1 MVARAQDCGSRML
14 TRISFASGEKQLL
27 GRFWQSASGYWR
39 GPTAWTAWLLVVA
52 LIVNVILQLLTQY
65 GLNFWNRDFFNA
77 IGRKDQAELLS
88 QAFRFLPL
96 AGASIALT
104 VLSVWARMTLQR
116 SWRAWLSN
124 HLYSD
129 WLADDRLPRR
139 SAIEGHHEAPE
150 YRIAEDAKVATDL
163 PIDLATGLLQSV
175 LTIATFVGVLW
186 SVGGSLEIDF
196 DGIAFAIPG
205 YLVLAV
211 IAYSALLVIGIWLT
225 AGRLTRV
232 IEENKRMEAE
242 LRAIGTHVRET
253 REGKVVQEAGIND
266 RHAVGAA
273 LKAVIAIWRIY
284 CWQLMRMT
292 LITYTG
298 LLVTPIVGLLL
309 CLPKYLGG
317 TMTLGEVVQASAAF
331 VVVQTAFNWFTDN
344 YAKLAEW
351 TASANRVAELL
362 LALDADH
369 APGDEAGHR
378 SIPDKRIA
386 PSDA

>member
-1 MVARAQDCGSRML
+1 ML
-14 TRISFASGEKQLL
+14 TRSSFIPGEKRLL

-39 GPTAWTAWLLVVA
+39 GATAWTARLLVIA
-52 LIVNVILQLLTQY
+52 LIVNVVLQLLTQY

-77 IGRKDQAELLS
+77 IGRKDQAELLY

-96 AGASIALT
+96 AAASIALT
-104 VLSVWARMTLQR
+104 VFSVWARMTLQR
-116 SWRAWLSN
+116 SWREWLSSR
-124 HLYSD
+124 LYQD
-129 WLADDRLPRR
+129 WLADDRLPGR

-163 PIDLATGLLQSV
+163 PIDLVTGLLQSV

-186 SVGGSLEIDF
+186 SVGGSLTVHF
-196 DGIAFAIPG
+196 DGISLAIPG
-205 YLVLAV
+205 YLVIAV

-225 AGRLTRV
+225 AGHLTRV

-242 LRAIGTHVRET
+242 LRAIGTHVRESG
-253 REGKVVQEAGIND
+253 EGKVVQEAGMNG

-273 LKAVIAIWRIY
+273 LKAVISIWRIY

-292 LITYTG
+292 LVTYTG
-298 LLVTPIVGLLL
+298 LLVTPVVGLLL
-309 CLPKYLGG
+309 CVPKYLDD

-362 LALDADH
+362 LALDEQRMV
-369 APGDEAGHR
+369 EA
-378 SIPDKRIA
+378 
-386 PSDA
+386 

>member
-1 MVARAQDCGSRML
+1 ML
-14 TRISFASGEKQLL
+14 TRTSSIQGEMRLL

-39 GPTAWTAWLLVVA
+39 GPTAWTAWLLVIA
-52 LIVNVILQLLTQY
+52 LIIDVVLQLLTQY

-77 IGRKDQAELLS
+77 IGRKDQAELL
-88 QAFRFLPL
+88 ALALRFLPL
-96 AGASIALT
+96 AAASIAL
-104 VLSVWARMTLQR
+104 VVFSVWARMTLQR
-116 SWRAWLSN
+116 SWREWLSN
-124 HLYSD
+124 RLYSD
-129 WLADDRLPRR
+129 WLVDDGPGRG
-139 SAIEGHHEAPE
+139 AIEGHHEAPE
-150 YRIAEDAKVATDL
+150 YRIAEDARIATDL
-163 PIDLATGLLQSV
+163 PVDLANGLLQSV

-186 SVGGSLEIDF
+186 SVGGSLTVHF
-196 DGIAFAIPG
+196 DGITFAIPG

-211 IAYSALLVIGIWLT
+211 IAYSALLLIGIWLT

-242 LRAIGTHVRET
+242 LRAIGTHVREIG
-253 REGKVVQEAGIND
+253 EGKVVQEAGMNG

-292 LITYTG
+292 LVTYSG
-298 LLVTPIVGLLL
+298 LLVTPVVGLLL
-309 CLPKYLGG
+309 CLPKYLDD

-344 YAKLAEW
+344 YTKLADW

-362 LALDADH
+362 LALDEHRTAE
-369 APGDEAGHR
+369 AEAGR
-378 SIPDKRIA
+378 QSVTA
-386 PSDA
+386 

>member
-1 MVARAQDCGSRML
+1 ML
-14 TRISFASGEKQLL
+14 TRSSFFPGEKQLL

-39 GPTAWTAWLLVVA
+39 GPSAWTAWLLVIA
-52 LIVNVILQLLTQY
+52 LIVNVVLQLLTQY

-77 IGRKDQAELLS
+77 VGRKDQAELLF
-88 QAFRFLPL
+88 QALRFLPL
-96 AGASIALT
+96 AAASIALT
-104 VLSVWARMTLQR
+104 VFSVWARMTLQR
-116 SWRAWLSN
+116 SWREWLSN
-124 HLYSD
+124 HLYAD
-129 WLADDRLPRR
+129 WLTDDPPPGR
-139 SAIEGHHEAPE
+139 SSIEGHHEAPE
-150 YRIAEDAKVATDL
+150 YRIAEDAKVATDF
-163 PIDLATGLLQSV
+163 PIDLVTGLLQSV
-175 LTIATFVGVLW
+175 LTIGTFVGVLW
-186 SVGGSLEIDF
+186 SVGGSLAVEF
-196 DGIAFAIPG
+196 DGISFAIPG

-211 IAYSALLVIGIWLT
+211 IAYSALLAIGIWLT

-253 REGKVVQEAGIND
+253 REGKLEQGPGISD

-292 LITYTG
+292 LVTYTG
-298 LLVTPIVGLLL
+298 LLVTPVVGLLL
-309 CLPKYLGG
+309 CLPKYLDD
-317 TMTLGEVVQASAAF
+317 TITLGEVVQASAAF

-362 LALDADH
+362 LALDAD
-369 APGDEAGHR
+369 R
-378 SIPDKRIA
+378 A
-386 PSDA
+386 PSA

>member
-1 MVARAQDCGSRML
+1 ML
-14 TRISFASGEKQLL
+14 MRTSFARGEKQLL

-39 GPTAWTAWLLVVA
+39 GPTAWAAWLLVIA
-52 LIVNVILQLLTQY
+52 LIVNVVLQLLTQY

-77 IGRKDQAELLS
+77 IGRKDQTELLY
-88 QAFRFLPL
+88 QAFRFVPL
-96 AGASIALT
+96 AAASIALT
-104 VLSVWARMTLQR
+104 VFSVWARMTLQR
-116 SWRAWLSN
+116 SWREWLSN
-124 HLYSD
+124 CLYSD
-129 WLADDRLPRR
+129 WLTDDRGPRR

-150 YRIAEDAKVATDL
+150 YRIAEDARVATDL
-163 PIDLATGLLQSV
+163 PIDLVTGLLQSV

-186 SVGGSLEIDF
+186 SVGGSLEIEF

-211 IAYSALLVIGIWLT
+211 IAYSALLAIGIWLT

-253 REGKVVQEAGIND
+253 REGKVVMPEAGMD
-266 RHAVGAA
+266 SRHALGAA

-292 LITYTG
+292 LVTYSG
-298 LLVTPIVGLLL
+298 LLVTPVVGLLL
-309 CLPKYLGG
+309 CLPKYLDD

-362 LALDADH
+362 LALDSDR
-369 APGDEAGHR
+369 APQR
-378 SIPDKRIA
+378 
-386 PSDA
+386 

>member
-1 MVARAQDCGSRML
+1 ML

-88 QAFRFLPL
+88 QAFRFPPL
-96 AGASIALT
+96 AAASIALA
-104 VLSVWARMTLQR
+104 VFSVWARMTLQR
-116 SWRAWLSN
+116 SWREWLSN
-124 HLYSD
+124 RLYSD
-129 WLADDRLPRR
+129 WLADDRPPRR
-139 SAIEGHHEAPE
+139 GAIEGHHEAPE

-211 IAYSALLVIGIWLT
+211 IAYSTLLVIGIWLT

-242 LRAIGTHVRET
+242 LRAIGTHVREVG
-253 REGKVVQEAGIND
+253 EGKVVQEAGTNG

-292 LITYTG
+292 LVTYTG
-298 LLVTPIVGLLL
+298 LLVTPVVGLLL

-369 APGDEAGHR
+369 APGDEAGHP
-378 SIPDKRIA
+378 SIPAKRII

>member
-1 MVARAQDCGSRML
+1 ML
-14 TRISFASGEKQLL
+14 TRTSFVPGEKQLL

-39 GPTAWTAWLLVVA
+39 GPTGWIAWLLVVA
-52 LIVNVILQLLTQY
+52 LIINVILQLLTQY

-77 IGRKDQAELLS
+77 VGRKDQAELLS
-88 QAFRFLPL
+88 QALRFLPL
-96 AGASIALT
+96 AAASIALT
-104 VLSVWARMTLQR
+104 VFSVWARMTLQR
-116 SWRAWLSN
+116 SWREWLSN
-124 HLYSD
+124 RLYGD
-129 WLADDRLPRR
+129 WLTDDAAPGR
-139 SAIEGHHEAPE
+139 SSIEGHHEVPE

-163 PIDLATGLLQSV
+163 PIDLVTGLLQSV

-186 SVGGSLEIDF
+186 SVGGNLAISF
-196 DGIAFAIPG
+196 DGIAFTIPG

-253 REGKVVQEAGIND
+253 REGKVVPEAGIND

-292 LITYTG
+292 LVTYTG
-298 LLVTPIVGLLL
+298 LLVTPVVGLLL
-309 CLPKYLGG
+309 CLPEYLDD

-362 LALDADH
+362 LALDADR
-369 APGDEAGHR
+369 ATGAEAGHR
-378 SIPDKRIA
+378 SMLVKRTVSSHA
-386 PSDA
+386 

>member
-1 MVARAQDCGSRML
+1 ML
-14 TRISFASGEKQLL
+14 TRTSFVPGEKQLL

-52 LIVNVILQLLTQY
+52 LIINVILQLLTQY

-77 IGRKDQAELLS
+77 VGRKDQAELLS
-88 QAFRFLPL
+88 QALRFLPL
-96 AGASIALT
+96 AAASIALT
-104 VLSVWARMTLQR
+104 VFSVWARMTLQR
-116 SWRAWLSN
+116 SWREWLSSR
-124 HLYSD
+124 LYGD
-129 WLADDRLPRR
+129 WLADDRSAGR
-139 SAIEGHHEAPE
+139 SSIEGHHEAPE

-163 PIDLATGLLQSV
+163 PIDLVTGLLQSV

-186 SVGGSLEIDF
+186 SVGGSLAVNV

-211 IAYSALLVIGIWLT
+211 IAYSGLLVIGIWLT

-253 REGKVVQEAGIND
+253 REGKVVEEAGTND

-292 LITYTG
+292 LVTYTG
-298 LLVTPIVGLLL
+298 LLVTPVVGLLL
-309 CLPKYLGG
+309 CLPKYLDD

-362 LALDADH
+362 LALDADR
-369 APGDEAGHR
+369 ATGAEAGHR
-378 SIPDKRIA
+378 SIVAERIVS
-386 PSDA
+386 SDA